1 MQESRILLLHAGTHT
16 HAKTKATNSCLPL
29 RQARLNFDKANVLK
43 SENPCVNATN
53 QANPEPTENLYEN
66 PGKEKVCEH
75 SILHPRDPAKV
86 SLAATVASVPLG
98 LRTPRSLLS
107 SLGVESFGVNEFK
120 GLGFG
125 ARNSGF
131 MVPSSGVRGHISGFT
146 ISGLRL

>member
-1 MQESRILLLHAGTHT
+1 MQESRILLLHARTHT
-16 HAKTKATNSCLPL
+16 HTETKPTNSCLPL
-29 RQARLNFDKANVLK
+29 RQVRLNFNKANVLK
-43 SENPCVNATN
+43 SENPFVNATN
-53 QANPEPTENLYEN
+53 HTNPEPTENLYEN
-66 PGKEKVCEH
+66 SGKEKVCEH

-107 SLGVESFGVNEFK
+107 SLRVESFGVNEFK

-125 ARNSGF
+125 ARNSG
-131 MVPSSGVRGHISGFT
+131 VRGHISGFT